1 MTGRRGEEP
10 AGHGKAVPRDM
21 QDQQAGGAPQY
32 GPQGPGN
39 PRAPEN
45 TESTENT
52 ENPED
57 AEDAGGTA
65 GTGEPQGDEDEPPD

>member
-1 MTGRRGEEP
+1 MTGRRGEES

-21 QDQQAGGAPQY
+21 QDQQAGTTPEY

-39 PRAPEN
+39 PRAPKG
-45 TESTENT
+45 TENAGNT
-52 ENPED
+52 ED
-57 AEDAGGTA
+57 AEDVSGTA